1 MPHYI
6 DVFISPIRD
15 NPIAQTLTVGLFV
28 LAALDVIFG
37 VVNAWFIQHN
47 FRSHEF
53 RKGIVRKLGNFGMLV
68 MAIVLDGL
76 LLGGL
81 DLGFQ
86 PLYIAVATML
96 TLMEVASLLEIF
108 AAMHPELADT
118 EIYRMLKRGK
128 GQRVED
134 GGNA

>member
-15 NPIAQTLTVGLFV
+15 NEVAQVITVGLLL
-28 LAALDVIFG
+28 LAALDVILG
-37 VVNAWFIQHN
+37 VVNAWFIQHD
-47 FRSHEF
+47 FASHEF
-53 RKGIVRKLGNFGMLV
+53 RKGIIRKLGNLAMLV
-68 MAIVLDGL
+68 VALVLDGL

-86 PLYIAVATML
+86 PLYVAVGVML
-96 TLMEVASLLEIF
+96 ALMEVASILEIV
-108 AAMHPELADT
+108 AQMHPELADT
-118 EIYRMLKRGK
+118 EVYKMLKRGK
-128 GQRVED
+128 G